1 MKHDL
6 SRTMVFDGP
15 KSNDLDQTNL
25 NDMTVSNVDNLEILK
40 ESSDMPPEDDG
51 SKNYGTNT
59 ERNEVD

>member
-1 MKHDL
+1 
-6 SRTMVFDGP
+6 MVFDGP